1 MPNKKMKVLLISP
14 QHWGTMRVTKH
25 HYAIELAKLGHEVY
39 FLEPT
44 EASWKWNQTSFS
56 LNPSDAE
63 GVQLVQQQINV
74 PYNLKFHLKG
84 LFDWFIKRHIKKL
97 EKQLGP
103 FDLVW
108 SFDLSNAMPLLYF
121 SKKSRKI
128 FFAADW
134 PQVPD
139 AVKAADGSDI
149 LVSVAQEIL
158 DQYPNTPNT
167 KKLLIEHG
175 VAECFIEEG
184 KKPFVKTDEVIR
196 IGMSGNF
203 LRPDIDRPVLL
214 EIIKTHTDLLFECF
228 GAYEFKNSN
237 LGGSADAD
245 TKAFIED
252 LQNAPNVILHGMVRP
267 EELAK
272 ELRRMDVFLICYD
285 VEKDQS
291 KGTNYH
297 KVMEYLAYGRP
308 IVSNEISSYKTPIR
322 QGLISMPRNE
332 MSIIEVFKYMINFLK
347 TSEINQSSK
356 MQDLSRSKTYSIN
369 LLNVINACAE
379 L

>member
-1 MPNKKMKVLLISP
+1 MKVLLISP

-25 HYAIELAKLGHEVY
+25 HYAIELAKLGHEVL

-44 EASWKWNQTSFS
+44 EASWKWNQTAF
-56 LNPSDAE
+56 NITPSDAE
-63 GVQLVQQQINV
+63 GVKLVKQQINV

-97 EKQLGP
+97 EKQRGP

-108 SFDLSNAMPLLYF
+108 SFDLTNAMPLTYF
-121 SKKSRKI
+121 SNKSKKI

-134 PQVPD
+134 PLNTD
-139 AVKAADGSDI
+139 AVNAAEGANL

-158 DQYPNTPNT
+158 DQYPNRSNT
-167 KKLLIEHG
+167 KKLLVDHG
-175 VAECFIEEG
+175 VAEYFIEEG
-184 KKPFVKTDEVIR
+184 KKPFIKTDEVIR

-237 LGGSADAD
+237 LGGSADKE
-245 TKAFIED
+245 TIAFIED
-252 LQNAPNVILHGMVRP
+252 LKHAPNVLFHGMVRP
-267 EELAK
+267 EILAK

-285 VEKDQS
+285 VSKDQS

-297 KVMEYLAYGRP
+297 KVMEYLTYGRP
-308 IVSNEISSYKTPIR
+308 IVTNEISMFSAGY
-322 QGLISMPRNE
+322 
-332 MSIIEVFKYMINFLK
+332 
-347 TSEINQSSK
+347 
-356 MQDLSRSKTYSIN
+356 RSN
-369 LLNVINACAE
+369 LLAIAISPNTIQLKFKEVTKSLNPMCYEHSLMMQQFAMRKSYSLNLIKLLKECAE
-379 L
+379 